1 MDVLEVYPKDWF
13 VRIELSLDQIQ
24 KLLDF
29 MDHCTIEID
38 PKNKELVEARD
49 YVTENFF
56 AKLDKLSEEI
66 MMRRE
71 S

>member
-1 MDVLEVYPKDWF
+1 MEVLEVYPKDWF

-29 MDHCTIEID
+29 MDNCTISVD
-38 PKNKELVEARD
+38 AKNRDLVAAKD
-49 YVTENFF
+49 YVIGDFF
-56 AKLDKLSEEI
+56 AKLDALSDDI
-66 MMRRE
+66 MKRRG